1 MYSSIICI
9 LGRVTWASH
18 GAFEILMWMALMGY
32 LGIVL
37 DELFFIL
44 PSALRVS
51 KVSQR
56 GYLTTPEIN
65 EAKRVKMVRILKTLT
80 YKFDGKNIKNI
91 NL

>member
-1 MYSSIICI
+1 M

-18 GAFEILMWMALMGY
+18 GTFEILMWMALMGY

-51 KVSQR
+51 KVNQR
-56 GYLTTPEIN
+56 GYLTTTEIN
-65 EAKRVKMVRILKTLT
+65 EAKRVEMVRILKTLS
-80 YKFDGKNIKNI
+80 YRVEMRW
-91 NL
+91 